1 MTHRRPIIAALFA
14 LTAIGGGIAATGS
27 AGATNLE
34 MPRRSTTT
42 KAPNTIPMCY
52 AGPNCQRPKN
62 AALPI
67 PTTTAKKT
75 TVTTSAKKTTKPTT
89 PKKSTKKTTNKT
101 TKTTVKK

>member
-1 MTHRRPIIAALFA
+1 MTNRRPIIAALFA
-14 LTAIGGGIAATGS
+14 LTAIGGGIVATGS

-75 TVTTSAKKTTKPTT
+75 TVTTSAKKTTA
-89 PKKSTKKTTNKT
+89 PKKSTKKTTKT
-101 TKTTVKK
+101 TKTTVKS